1 MNDRYI
7 ATADVARMLHV
18 SPKTVARWAKDGRL
32 PFIRT
37 LGGHRR
43 YPKVEIE
50 RLVLTLA
57 RQLRRRD
64 RTNPRQLGRNLSCL

>member
-1 MNDRYI
+1 MNHRYI
-7 ATADVARMLHV
+7 ATSDVARMLHV
-18 SPKTVARWAKDGRL
+18 SPKAVSRWAKEGRL

-50 RLVLTLA
+50 RLAHSLA
-57 RQLRRRD
+57 AQSVPALA
-64 RTNPRQLGRNLSCL
+64 PAHAV

>member
-18 SPKTVARWAKDGRL
+18 SPKTVARWAKEGRL

-57 RQLRRRD
+57 GNSEGEIARIHV
-64 RTNPRQLGRNLSCL
+64 S

>member
-1 MNDRYI
+1 MNHRYI
-7 ATADVARMLHV
+7 ASSDVARILHV
-18 SPKTVARWAKDGRL
+18 SPKTVSRWARDGRR

-50 RLVLTLA
+50 ALA
-57 RQLRRRD
+57 R
-64 RTNPRQLGRNLSCL
+64 TLGASGNDEIAHVRVS

>member
-1 MNDRYI
+1 MNHRYI
-7 ATADVARMLHV
+7 ASSDVARMLHV
-18 SPKTVARWAKDGRL
+18 SPKTVSRWARDGRL

-50 RLVLTLA
+50 DLA
-57 RQLRRRD
+57 RSLGA
-64 RTNPRQLGRNLSCL
+64 TNADADIARVHVS